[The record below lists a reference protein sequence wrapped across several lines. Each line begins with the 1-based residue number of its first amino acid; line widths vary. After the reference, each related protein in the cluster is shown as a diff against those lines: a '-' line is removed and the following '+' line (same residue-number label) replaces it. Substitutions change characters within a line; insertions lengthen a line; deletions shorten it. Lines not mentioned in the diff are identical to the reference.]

1 MMKMEGSM
9 WGVWQVQRER
19 GVAVVVQA
27 AAAAPVIL
35 TLLRNRLRNRA
46 NRRKRN
52 EDTRNI
58 KKRKL
63 MTNLSKNLKINRRR
77 TNGKER
83 SQCRNKDN
91 HPNKELLLRT
101 QHQHVFY
108 SDFIVGNIYLR
119 LFRTFFLLNIFSFC
133 K

>member
-1 MMKMEGSM
+1 MMKTEGSM

-19 GVAVVVQA
+19 GVAVVVQAA

-63 MTNLSKNLKINRRR
+63 MTNLSKNLKINRR

-83 SQCRNKDN
+83 SHSRNKDN

>member
-63 MTNLSKNLKINRRR
+63 MTNLSKNLKINRR

-83 SQCRNKDN
+83 SHSRNKDN